1 MLFARFQCL
10 VFLISVDLGT
20 FLRKTHGRLTT
31 LSVCIWLPRSSQVSD
46 YFHPQTLQSYGSTL
60 PLLYKFIYFS
70 DCQYSNLAP
79 ASAILILVRRVRVL
93 RTKSPHHDR
102 QSDRSSMPVPTDGW
116 DVLPGEDDI
125 IFAGEISE
133 GRDDGTYVPEGDLTA
148 TASSLSPSTL
158 SDSQEKVLSVLLC
171 FSALLSIAGSSSI
184 VYKIIRNRRYSKP
197 YHRTMLAL
205 SSSDVLASIT
215 CALFSFLMPKGQ
227 RIWSFGNQATCSIL
241 GFLTQ
246 LTFMAAGC
254 NCILSFYYLLT
265 IRFGVN
271 KRQQFAQR
279 FEKPMHAINLSF
291 FLITATVGV
300 IKGFYSPIDVGFGC
314 WVNDWPKGCDQT
326 GGCLSQRIGIIYA
339 GIPILFSFVSILI
352 NNVMIYR
359 YVSSIFKSLDR
370 GTTQG
375 MTAKEAIAAR
385 KLRNLDDN
393 KIKEVA
399 TQGFLYVGSFLFCYI
414 PATVLRL
421 IEAFT
426 YNYDDSSIYW
436 LLLITAITL
445 PLQGFFNM
453 FIYNRSYYVRIRAE
467 NPGLTWLQAIR
478 SALLD
483 SKTFSTEESERSNS
497 ANNSGFAPRIIPRQ
511 KNSRNKSSKFSST
524 LDAVLE
530 ERSQA
535 ERSEHSSDDCKA
547 SSQMRQT
554 KPLWV

>member
-1 MLFARFQCL
+1 MS
-10 VFLISVDLGT
+10 I
-20 FLRKTHGRLTT
+20 LTDDWN
-31 LSVCIWLPRSSQVSD
+31 I
-46 YFHPQTLQSYGSTL
+46 LQ
-60 PLLYKFIYFS
+60 
-70 DCQYSNLAP
+70 
-79 ASAILILVRRVRVL
+79 
-93 RTKSPHHDR
+93 
-102 QSDRSSMPVPTDGW
+102 
-116 DVLPGEDDI
+116 DDI
-125 IFAGEISE
+125 IFAGEIS
-133 GRDDGTYVPEGDLTA
+133 DGTYVPGGTLTA

-158 SDSQEKVLSVLLC
+158 SDSEEKVLSVLCC

-227 RIWSFGNQATCSIL
+227 RIWSFGNQATCCIL

-254 NCILSFYYLLT
+254 NCILSFYYVLT
-265 IRFGVN
+265 IRFGV

-279 FEKPMHAINLSF
+279 FEKPMHAMNLSF

-300 IKGFYSPIDVGFGC
+300 IKGFYSPVDVGFGC

-339 GIPILFSFVSILI
+339 GIPFLFSFMSILI

-370 GTTQG
+370 GRTQG
-375 MTAKEAIAAR
+375 MTAEEAIAAR
-385 KLRNLDDN
+385 ELRNLDDN

-399 TQGFLYVGSFLFCYI
+399 TQGFLYVGSFLFCYV

-426 YNYDDSSIYW
+426 YNYDDSGIYW
-436 LLLITAITL
+436 LLLMTAITL
-445 PLQGFFNM
+445 PLQGLFNM
-453 FIYNRSYYVRIRAE
+453 IIYNRPYYVRIRAY
-467 NPGLTWLQAIR
+467 NPSLTWLQVIR
-478 SALLD
+478 SALFD
-483 SKTFSTEESERSNS
+483 SKTFATKESGRSNS
-497 ANNSGFAPRIIPRQ
+497 AKNSGSAPRIIPRQ
-511 KNSRNKSSKFSST
+511 KNSRNKSSRFSSG
-524 LDAVLE
+524 LDVVLE

-535 ERSEHSSDDCKA
+535 ERSEHSADDCKA
-547 SSQMRQT
+547 TSQMGQT
-554 KPLWV
+554 KPVLV